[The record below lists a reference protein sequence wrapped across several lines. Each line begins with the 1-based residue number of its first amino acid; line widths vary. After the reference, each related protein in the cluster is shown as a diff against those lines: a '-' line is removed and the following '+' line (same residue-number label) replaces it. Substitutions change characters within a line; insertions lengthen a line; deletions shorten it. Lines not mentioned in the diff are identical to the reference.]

1 MDKENV
7 ISLLGEGFH
16 TAFRKIVQTNEGH
29 KIWELIQK
37 LDHDDWIAVLE
48 FVYEGIKGQTI
59 E

>member
-1 MDKENV
+1 LDKEDV

-16 TAFRKIVQTNEGH
+16 TAFRKIVQTPEGTE
-29 KIWELIQK
+29 IWRLIQK
-37 LDHDDWIAVLE
+37 LDDEDWMAVLE